1 MAPKHTDK
9 STNSE
14 SSTRIRIIDHTGMPN
29 KGLGWFRSMP
39 GDVVVMGATGVVLV
53 PGSVG

>member
-1 MAPKHTDK
+1 MRLSTTDK